1 MSTAAV
7 TSPKLAMAVP
17 ERIVAAAAE
26 LISSQ
31 GLRGTSVDDIAS
43 AAGCGRAT
51 VYRYFPGGRAELL
64 EVTMGEGV
72 DRIFAL
78 CAQVT
83 DNAASLAEAVAGTIN
98 IAVLELSNDAVV
110 QQLLVSFARLLIS
123 GKKLLVDEPDTIATL
138 ISPMRIEPL
147 FERASEWGAEHF
159 SRFLEPAIAAHV
171 GEWCVRV
178 VTDHLRSPA
187 PIVDI
192 TDPSVARKLVDTF
205 LSPTLIPGTFADHLT
220 TTRNY

>member
-7 TSPKLAMAVP
+7 ASPKLTTAVP

-26 LISSQ
+26 LITSQ

-72 DRIFAL
+72 DRIFAV

-83 DNAASLAEAVAGTIN
+83 DHASSLAEAVAGTIN

-110 QQLLVSFARLLIS
+110 QQLLV
-123 GKKLLVDEPDTIATL
+123 DEPDTIATL

-147 FERASEWGAEHF
+147 FERASDWGAEHF
-159 SRFLEPAIAAHV
+159 SRFLEPAVAAHV

-187 PIVDI
+187 PIIDI
-192 TDPSVARKLVDTF
+192 TDLSLARTLVDTF
-205 LSPTLIPGTFADHLT
+205 LIPTLIPGNIADHLP
-220 TTRNY
+220 TTRNH

>member
-1 MSTAAV
+1 
-7 TSPKLAMAVP
+7 MAVP

-110 QQLLVSFARLLIS
+110 QQLLV
-123 GKKLLVDEPDTIATL
+123 DEPDTIATL

-159 SRFLEPAIAAHV
+159 SRFLEPAIAGHV

-187 PIVDI
+187 PIVEI
-192 TDPSVARKLVDTF
+192 TDPLVARKLVDTF
-205 LSPTLIPGTFADHLT
+205 LIPTLIPGTFADRLT

>member
-1 MSTAAV
+1 
-7 TSPKLAMAVP
+7 MAVP

-110 QQLLVSFARLLIS
+110 QQLLV
-123 GKKLLVDEPDTIATL
+123 DEPDTIATL

-159 SRFLEPAIAAHV
+159 SRFLEPAIAGHV

-192 TDPSVARKLVDTF
+192 TDPLVARKLVDTF
-205 LSPTLIPGTFADHLT
+205 LIPTLIPGTFADHLT

>member
-7 TSPKLAMAVP
+7 ASPKLPIAVP
-17 ERIVAAAAE
+17 ERIVAAAAG
-26 LISSQ
+26 LVAAQ
-31 GLRGTSVDDIAS
+31 GLRATSVDDIAS

-64 EVTMGEGV
+64 EVTLGQGV
-72 DRIFAL
+72 DRIFAV

-83 DNAASLAEAVAGTIN
+83 DHASSLAEAVAGTIN

-110 QQLLVSFARLLIS
+110 QQ
-123 GKKLLVDEPDTIATL
+123 LLVDEPDTIATL

-147 FERASEWGAEHF
+147 FERASEWGIEHF
-159 SRFLEPAIAAHV
+159 SRFIEPALAAHV

-187 PIVDI
+187 PIIDI
-192 TDPSVARKLVDTF
+192 TDLSLARTLVDTF
-205 LSPTLIPGTFADHLT
+205 LIPTLIPGNIADHLP

>member
-1 MSTAAV
+1 MSTPAAV
-7 TSPKLAMAVP
+7 SPEFVMAVP

-110 QQLLVSFARLLIS
+110 QQLLV
-123 GKKLLVDEPDTIATL
+123 DEPDTIATL

-187 PIVDI
+187 PIIDI
-192 TDPSVARKLVDTF
+192 TDLSLARTLVDTF
-205 LSPTLIPGTFADHLT
+205 LIPTLIPGNVADHPP

>member
-110 QQLLVSFARLLIS
+110 QQLLV
-123 GKKLLVDEPDTIATL
+123 DEPDTIATL

-205 LSPTLIPGTFADHLT
+205 LIPTLIPGTFADRLT

>member
-26 LISSQ
+26 LITSQ

-110 QQLLVSFARLLIS
+110 QQLLV
-123 GKKLLVDEPDTIATL
+123 DEPDTIATL

-192 TDPSVARKLVDTF
+192 TDPLVARKLVDTF
-205 LSPTLIPGTFADHLT
+205 LIPTLIPGTFADRLT

>member
-1 MSTAAV
+1 MSMAAV
-7 TSPKLAMAVP
+7 TSPKLPIAVP

-26 LISSQ
+26 LITSQ

-72 DRIFAL
+72 DRIFAV

-83 DNAASLAEAVAGTIN
+83 DHASSLAEAVAGTIN
-98 IAVLELSNDAVV
+98 IAVLELSKDAVV
-110 QQLLVSFARLLIS
+110 QQ
-123 GKKLLVDEPDTIATL
+123 LLVDEPDTIATL

-159 SRFLEPAIAAHV
+159 SRFLEPAVAAHV

-187 PIVDI
+187 PIIDI
-192 TDPSVARKLVDTF
+192 TDLSLARTLVDTF
-205 LSPTLIPGTFADHLT
+205 LIPTLIPGNIADHLP
-220 TTRNY
+220 TTRNH

>member
-51 VYRYFPGGRAELL
+51 VYRFVPGGRAELL

-110 QQLLVSFARLLIS
+110 QQ
-123 GKKLLVDEPDTIATL
+123 LLVDEPDTIATL

-205 LSPTLIPGTFADHLT
+205 LIPTLIPGTFADHLT

>member
-7 TSPKLAMAVP
+7 ASPKLTTAVP

-26 LISSQ
+26 LITSQ

-64 EVTMGEGV
+64 EVTLGEGV
-72 DRIFAL
+72 DRIFAV

-83 DNAASLAEAVAGTIN
+83 DHAGSLAEAIAGTIN

-110 QQLLVSFARLLIS
+110 QQ
-123 GKKLLVDEPDTIATL
+123 LLVDEPDTIATL

-147 FERASEWGAEHF
+147 FERASEWGVEHF

-187 PIVDI
+187 PIIDI
-192 TDPSVARKLVDTF
+192 TDLSLARTLVDTF
-205 LSPTLIPGTFADHLT
+205 LIPTLIPGNIADHLP
-220 TTRNY
+220 TTRNH

>member
-1 MSTAAV
+1 MSAAV
-7 TSPKLAMAVP
+7 VASSKHDTSVP
-17 ERIVAAAAE
+17 DRIVAAAAR

-31 GLRGTSVDDIAS
+31 GLRATSVDDIAS
-43 AAGCGRAT
+43 AAECGRAT

-64 EVTMGEGV
+64 GVTLGQGV
-72 DRIFAL
+72 ERIFAS
-78 CAQVT
+78 CARVT
-83 DNAASLAEAVAGTIN
+83 DHAASLAEAAAGTIN

-110 QQLLVSFARLLIS
+110 QQ
-123 GKKLLVDEPDTIATL
+123 LLVDEPDTIATL

-147 FERASEWGAEHF
+147 FERASEWGAQHF

-187 PIVDI
+187 PIIDI
-192 TDPSVARKLVDTF
+192 TDLSVARKLVETF
-205 LSPTLIPGTFADHLT
+205 LIPTLIPGTFADHLP

>member
-1 MSTAAV
+1 
-7 TSPKLAMAVP
+7 MAVP

-110 QQLLVSFARLLIS
+110 QQLLV
-123 GKKLLVDEPDTIATL
+123 DEPDTIATL

-205 LSPTLIPGTFADHLT
+205 LIPTLIPGTFADHLT

>member
-1 MSTAAV
+1 
-7 TSPKLAMAVP
+7 MAVP

-110 QQLLVSFARLLIS
+110 QQLLV
-123 GKKLLVDEPDTIATL
+123 DEPDTIATL

-159 SRFLEPAIAAHV
+159 SRFLEPAIAGHV

-192 TDPSVARKLVDTF
+192 TDPLVARKLVDTF
-205 LSPTLIPGTFADHLT
+205 LIPTLIPGTFADRLT

>member
-83 DNAASLAEAVAGTIN
+83 DNAVSLAEAVAGTIN

-110 QQLLVSFARLLIS
+110 QQ
-123 GKKLLVDEPDTIATL
+123 LLVDEPDTIATL

-159 SRFLEPAIAAHV
+159 SRFLEPAIAGHV

-192 TDPSVARKLVDTF
+192 TDPLVARKLVDTF
-205 LSPTLIPGTFADHLT
+205 LIPTLIPGTFADRLT
-220 TTRNY
+220 TNRNY

>member
-1 MSTAAV
+1 MPTAAV
-7 TSPKLAMAVP
+7 TSPKLAIAVP

-64 EVTMGEGV
+64 EVTLGEGV

-78 CAQVT
+78 CAQVA
-83 DNAASLAEAVAGTIN
+83 DNSASLAEAVAGTIN

-110 QQLLVSFARLLIS
+110 QQLLV
-123 GKKLLVDEPDTIATL
+123 DEPDTIATL

-147 FERASEWGAEHF
+147 FERASEWGVEHF

-192 TDPSVARKLVDTF
+192 TDASVARKLVDTF
-205 LSPTLIPGTFADHLT
+205 LIPTLIPGTFADHLT

>member
-110 QQLLVSFARLLIS
+110 QQLLV
-123 GKKLLVDEPDTIATL
+123 DEPDTIATL

-159 SRFLEPAIAAHV
+159 SRFLEPAIAGHV

-178 VTDHLRSPA
+178 VTDHLRSPV

-192 TDPSVARKLVDTF
+192 TDPLVARKLVDTF
-205 LSPTLIPGTFADHLT
+205 LIPTLIPGTFADRLT

>member
-83 DNAASLAEAVAGTIN
+83 GNAASLAEAVAGTIN

-110 QQLLVSFARLLIS
+110 QQ
-123 GKKLLVDEPDTIATL
+123 LLVDEPDTIATL

-192 TDPSVARKLVDTF
+192 TDPLVARKLVDTF
-205 LSPTLIPGTFADHLT
+205 LIPTLIPGTFADRLT

>member
-51 VYRYFPGGRAELL
+51 AYRYFPGGRAELL

-110 QQLLVSFARLLIS
+110 QQLLV
-123 GKKLLVDEPDTIATL
+123 DEPDTIATL

-159 SRFLEPAIAAHV
+159 SRFLEPAIAGHV

-192 TDPSVARKLVDTF
+192 TDPLVARKLVDTF
-205 LSPTLIPGTFADHLT
+205 LIPTLIPGTFADRLT

>member
-1 MSTAAV
+1 
-7 TSPKLAMAVP
+7 MAVP

-83 DNAASLAEAVAGTIN
+83 GTAASLAEAVAGTIN

-110 QQLLVSFARLLIS
+110 QQ
-123 GKKLLVDEPDTIATL
+123 LLVDEPDTIATL

-159 SRFLEPAIAAHV
+159 SRFLEPAIAGHV

-192 TDPSVARKLVDTF
+192 TDPLVARKLVDTF
-205 LSPTLIPGTFADHLT
+205 LIPTLIPGTFADRLT